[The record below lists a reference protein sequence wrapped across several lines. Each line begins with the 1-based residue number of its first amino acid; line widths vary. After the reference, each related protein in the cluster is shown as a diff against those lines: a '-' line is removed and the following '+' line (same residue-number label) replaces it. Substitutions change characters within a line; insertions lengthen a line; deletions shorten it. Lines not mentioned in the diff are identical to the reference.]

1 MRLLSQILLVME
13 YAVKII
19 NLILNYYYY
28 LSIGKAMYDKNY
40 NNGK

>member
-1 MRLLSQILLVME
+1 MRLFSQFFLVME

-19 NLILNYYYY
+19 NLILNYYY